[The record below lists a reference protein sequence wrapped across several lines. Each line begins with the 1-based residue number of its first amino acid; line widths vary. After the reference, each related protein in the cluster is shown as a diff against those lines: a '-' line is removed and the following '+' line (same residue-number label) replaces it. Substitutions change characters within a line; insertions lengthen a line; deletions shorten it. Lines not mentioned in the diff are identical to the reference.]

1 MPKGK
6 RGTQEQ
12 MPNED
17 VLLRIESKLDQMI
30 RLAALQMT
38 SGIKQTLAIELL
50 ASAGLDRRLI
60 ADLLNTTPNT
70 VSVTLSTSKAKA
82 RGAGKA
88 RKADS
93 SAQGPG

>member
-1 MPKGK
+1 
-6 RGTQEQ
+6 

-38 SGIKQTLAIELL
+38 NGIKQTSAIELL

-82 RGAGKA
+82 RAAGRV
-88 RKADS
+88 RKTDNS
-93 SAQGPG
+93 TQRSE